1 MVANRALGLTFRTG
15 ASAPDGAYGSAG
27 KTYGEADWTFGQSL
41 TDPTE
46 TRYEVT
52 AYPGWGPRV
61 PDWEYRQWDTSPAME
76 IALLAEGAVP
86 IDYSIIATAQLIL
99 TLTSYGGYQYQPS
112 FALTVG
118 ADRLTRTWVAGDLLV
133 AGHFRVIVKLTFD
146 SGRTLT
152 IPSRDLA
159 ALVVRAAERPEL

>member
-1 MVANRALGLTFRTG
+1 MVTNRALGLSFATG
-15 ASAPDGAYGSAG
+15 ASAPDGTYGTSG
-27 KTYGEADWTFGQSL
+27 RTYGEPGWTYGQQV

-46 TRYEVT
+46 TAYELT

-76 IALLAEGAVP
+76 IALLAPGAVP
-86 IDYSIIATAQLIL
+86 IDYSIIDTAELVL
-99 TLTSYGGYQYQPS
+99 TLTSYGMYAYQPS
-112 FALTVG
+112 FSLTVG
-118 ADRLTRTWVAGDLLV
+118 SDRLTRTWEPGDLLV
-133 AGHFRVIVKLTFD
+133 AGNFRVIVKLTFD

-159 ALVVRAAERPEL
+159 ALVVRDAVRPT